1 MQPLPGDLDVPKPIT
16 FSELTVRAN
25 AGNGPPTLRGR
36 MLSLEGFVTKNQDGT
51 LPGTIRVGRYMIWCC
66 AADATFGEA
75 FVRWPIQAPA
85 PAAGSW
91 FRITGRVQD
100 VRTVDGEAVP
110 IVHATR
116 VQTERPPA
124 HPYEY

>member
-1 MQPLPGDLDVPKPIT
+1 MT
-16 FSELTVRAN
+16 FNELSVRAN

-36 MLSLEGFVTKNQDGT
+36 MLSLEGFVPTNQHGAPSGT
-51 LPGTIRVGRYMIWCC
+51 VRVGRYMIWCC

-75 FVRWPIQAPA
+75 FVRWPTGIPA

-91 FRITGRVQD
+91 FRVVGRVQD
-100 VRTVDGEAVP
+100 IRTVDDVAVP
-110 IVHATR
+110 VIDGQHTQA
-116 VQTERPPA
+116 ERPPA

>member
-1 MQPLPGDLDVPKPIT
+1 MRI
-16 FSELTVRAN
+16 RAN

-51 LPGTIRVGRYMIWCC
+51 LTGTVRVGRYMIWCC

-75 FVRWPIQAPA
+75 FVRWPTQTPA

-91 FRITGRVQD
+91 FRITGRLQD

-110 IVHATR
+110 IVDATHAQAEPR
-116 VQTERPPA
+116 GRPAGNRSP
-124 HPYEY
+124 PVSNCLVRS